1 MCRDFHLLLF
11 LQFREEA
18 EVAEE
23 TDVTGVCGDPGGV
36 EAAGVLGG
44 GVAGRSRV
52 VMKMEELALREDSEW
67 LHT

>member
-1 MCRDFHLLLF
+1 MCHDFQFPLF

-36 EAAGVLGG
+36 EAAEVLGG

-52 VMKMEELALREDSEW
+52 EMKMEELALRGDSEW